1 MFYITSVMNRV
12 TKIAIWNTLRSCKVK
27 MFVLLILF
35 SMFHFLYVILGTS
48 INFRFTSDSI
58 VKIITSIREEGQ
70 WHIIVQLKKKLKSRP
85 RTDILHI

>member
-70 WHIIVQLKKKLKSRP
+70 WHITVQLKKKLKSRP

>member
-48 INFRFTSDSI
+48 INFSI